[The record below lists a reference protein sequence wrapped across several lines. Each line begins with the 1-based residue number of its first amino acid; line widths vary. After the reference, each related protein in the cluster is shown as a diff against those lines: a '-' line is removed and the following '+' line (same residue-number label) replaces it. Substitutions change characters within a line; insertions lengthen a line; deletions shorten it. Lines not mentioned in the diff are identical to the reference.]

1 VIRHERWVHT
11 LALGLLLNGVGTLDL
26 DVRDALQR
34 ARNPA
39 FEPVMRTATDV
50 AQPRN
55 VFGFLVAVGVL
66 GGPLGPAVVREAFVA
81 LIPVNLVV
89 EGLKRVVDRTRPD
102 GSHDPNNASFPSSH
116 AANAAALAVLVTRRW
131 PRAGW
136 VAWPLALLVSLSRMW
151 LDRHYL
157 TDVLAGVTIGAGIA
171 WWVTGWA
178 RGRGRSWVETGRYG
192 GR

>member
-1 VIRHERWVHT
+1 VIRHERWVRT

-66 GGPLGPAVVREAFVA
+66 GGPLGPVIVREAFVA

-102 GSHDPNNASFPSSH
+102 GSRDPNNASFPSSH

-157 TDVLAGVTIGAGIA
+157 TDVLAGVAIGTGIA